1 MPETIKR
8 VQLEIKNVKIFLE
21 GGDVKNV
28 YVGGRT
34 DILGHKIVKY
44 FLDEWDGRI
53 LLIQGQMKYNK
64 IWFDFEVGYQITPKI
79 GKLTVVKK
87 GAAVG
92 ELNIIQDAYTLL
104 FDLYKQYFIT

>member
-1 MPETIKR
+1 MER

-28 YVGGRT
+28 FVGGRT

-53 LLIQGQMKYNK
+53 ILIQGNMRYKDK
-64 IWFDFEVGYQITPKI
+64 WFDFKVGYQQMEPKFGNI
-79 GKLTVVKK
+79 SIAKK
-87 GAAVG
+87 GEAIG
-92 ELNIIQDAYTLL
+92 SLDRGAYKLL
-104 FDLYKQYFIT
+104 FRIYKTYFIL